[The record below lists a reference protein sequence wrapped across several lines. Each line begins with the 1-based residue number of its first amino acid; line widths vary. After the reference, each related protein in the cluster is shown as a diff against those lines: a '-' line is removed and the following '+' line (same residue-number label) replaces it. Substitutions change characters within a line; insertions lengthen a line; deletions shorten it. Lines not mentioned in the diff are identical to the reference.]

1 MASEIVLIVTEQR
14 NRQRILLPAAKA
26 PCSFGRG
33 ARCDY
38 VLRRNNVGDRQFTL
52 EYDGGK
58 LAAARRRQRV
68 PHLVQQPF
76 PCAPASAAA
85 CRKAT

>member
-52 EYDGGK
+52 EYDGESWQLRDDGSGS
-58 LAAARRRQRV
+58 
-68 PHLVQQPF
+68 P
-76 PCAPASAAA
+76 
-85 CRKAT
+85 